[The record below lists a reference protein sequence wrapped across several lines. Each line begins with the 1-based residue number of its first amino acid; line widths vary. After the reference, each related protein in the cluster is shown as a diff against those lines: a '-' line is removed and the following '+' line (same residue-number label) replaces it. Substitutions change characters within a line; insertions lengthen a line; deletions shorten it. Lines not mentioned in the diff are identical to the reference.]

1 MRPRNSEWQGNFGY
15 WQQDFIHENMLVIG
29 YYAWQGFIESGRGIV
44 SLHVD
49 LNTRKMGNSRED
61 FRLTNSQFNSRF
73 IGKNELP
80 SQMQEYDF
88 DPESIEQ
95 LLFVVDNYDPQQD
108 IIVLLIAN
116 NRPEINLLRD
126 LKISPPECDRQVRR
140 RWAEFQPC
148 L

>member
-1 MRPRNSEWQGNFGY
+1 MRSRNSEWQGNFGY

-29 YYAWQGFIESGRGIV
+29 HYAWQGFMESGRGIV

-49 LNTRKMGNSRED
+49 LNAGKIGNSWED
-61 FRLTNSQFNSRF
+61 FRLTHSQFNSRF

-88 DPESIEQ
+88 DPDSIEQ
-95 LLFVVDNYDPQQD
+95 LLFVIDNYDPQQD

-126 LKISPPECDRQVRR
+126 LKISPQECDRQVRR

>member
-1 MRPRNSEWQGNFGY
+1 MRSRNSEWQGNFGY
-15 WQQDFIHENMLVIG
+15 WQQDFIHENMLIIG
-29 YYAWQGFIESGRGIV
+29 YYAWQGFMESGRGIV
-44 SLHVD
+44 SLHID
-49 LNTRKMGNSRED
+49 LNTVKMGTNCGD
-61 FRLTNSQFNSRF
+61 LGLTNSQFNSRF

-88 DPESIEQ
+88 DPASIEQ
-95 LLFVVDNYDPQQD
+95 LLFVIDNYDPQQD

-126 LKISPPECDRQVRR
+126 LKISPQECDRQVRR

>member
-1 MRPRNSEWQGNFGY
+1 MRSRNSEWQGNFGY

-49 LNTRKMGNSRED
+49 LNAVKTGTNYGE
-61 FRLTNSQFNSRF
+61 LGLNNSQFNSRF
-73 IGKNELP
+73 IGRNELS

-88 DPESIEQ
+88 DLESIEQ

-116 NRPEINLLRD
+116 NRPEVNLLRD
-126 LKISPPECDRQVRR
+126 LKISPQECDRQIRR